1 MKAKFVIPTLLLA
14 GMSSFANVTAA
25 SDEFAGVLIGT
36 GSGAI
41 IGHAMGGRDGAF
53 VGGIL
58 GAMVGAAIADN
69 DDRHTVVHH
78 RDRRVD
84 RRVYEQPRVYERSR
98 VVVYEQ
104 PRVRYVNSPVVVYG
118 RPAPYVWRH
127 DDRRD
132 YRDGRWD
139 RGYRGDHHDR
149 WNDGRDG
156 RRGW

>member
-14 GMSSFANVTAA
+14 GMASFANVTAA

-58 GAMVGAAIADN
+58 GAMVGAAIS
-69 DDRHTVVHH
+69 DDDYGRPVVVRHGY
-78 RDRRVD
+78 RPA
-84 RRVYEQPRVYERSR
+84 YGPRP
-98 VVVYEQ
+98 VVVYEA
-104 PRVRYVNSPVVVYG
+104 PRVRYVSTPVIVYS

-127 DDRRD
+127 DERRD

-139 RGYRGDHHDR
+139 NNRRGDHDR

-156 RRGW
+156 RRSW

>member
-14 GMSSFANVTAA
+14 GMASFGNAAVA

-58 GAMVGAAIADN
+58 GAMVGAAIAD
-69 DDRHTVVHH
+69 DRHTVVHH
-78 RDRRVD
+78 RDRRIHE
-84 RRVYEQPRVYERSR
+84 RPRAYAPPR

-104 PRVRYVNSPVVVYG
+104 PRVRYVSSPVIVHT

-127 DDRRD
+127 HEWREH
-132 YRDGRWD
+132 RDGRWD

>member
-1 MKAKFVIPTLLLA
+1 MKTKFVVPTLLLA
-14 GMSSFANVTAA
+14 GFATFGNAAMA

-58 GAMVGAAIADN
+58 GAMVGAAIAD
-69 DDRHTVVHH
+69 DDYGRPVMV
-78 RDRRVD
+78 RPDYRPA
-84 RRVYEQPRVYERSR
+84 YGPP
-98 VVVYEQ
+98 VVYEA
-104 PRVRYVNSPVVVYG
+104 PRVRYVSTPVIVYG

-139 RGYRGDHHDR
+139 RGDHHDR

>member
-1 MKAKFVIPTLLLA
+1 MKTRFVVPTLLLA
-14 GMSSFANVTAA
+14 AMATFGNTAMA

-58 GAMVGAAIADN
+58 GAMVGAAIAA
-69 DDRHTVVHH
+69 DDHGRPVMVRPGHRPAYGPPEVH
-78 RDRRVD
+78 
-84 RRVYEQPRVYERSR
+84 EA
-98 VVVYEQ
+98 
-104 PRVRYVNSPVVVYG
+104 PRVRYVTAPVHT

-127 DDRRD
+127 EWQEH
-132 YRDGRWD
+132 RDGRWD
-139 RGYRGDHHDR
+139 RGYGGDHGQGR
-149 WNDGRDG
+149 WTNDHDG